1 MLTLS
6 FLHLCEEDEKKKLI
20 TNLAMQFVMKM
31 LRLVF

>member
-6 FLHLCEEDEKKKLI
+6 FLHLCEKEEEEKLI